1 VKRLEIRNFRA
12 GDEAAL
18 HAVFHSAV
26 HMTAIQSYTP
36 LQIDAWAPHEIDMAA
51 WSSCMQ
57 DLRPFVAEA
66 DGRIVGYADVQANGY
81 MDHFFVAGPCA
92 RQGVGTALMNRILDA
107 ARQRAIGSLTSDV
120 SRNAQPFFEK
130 FGFVVVEQ
138 RMPTVRGVVVPN
150 ARMQKELTQ

>member
-1 VKRLEIRNFRA
+1 MIRLDIRRFRV

-36 LQIDAWAPHEIDMAA
+36 LQIDAWAPHEIDMGA
-51 WSSCMQ
+51 WSTRMQ

-66 DGRIVGYADVQANGY
+66 GGRIVGYADVQANGY
-81 MDHFFVAGPCA
+81 MDHFFVAGTCA
-92 RQGVGTALMNRILDA
+92 RQGVGTALMNHILDV
-107 ARQRAIGSLTSDV
+107 ARQRGIESLTSDV
-120 SRNAQPFFEK
+120 SRNAQAFFQK

-138 RMPTVRGVVVPN
+138 RSPTVRGVIVPN
-150 ARMQKELTQ
+150 ARMRKELTQ